1 MIQVQE
7 KNDLFEAL
15 EAAADGALAIGSD
28 GRVLLWN
35 QAAERLLGYTTAEA
49 LGRSCCDLLGG
60 RVTAGERACVLDCT
74 VRTAASRGQA
84 VESFDI
90 RARTKTGQP
99 VWLNVST
106 LALRRVA
113 DGESVMIHLFRP
125 TTPKPERPTIAPSL
139 VPAPA
144 PTPASITG
152 GLDSGE
158 SLTRRE
164 REVLRLLATGANTR
178 VLAERLS
185 VSPATVRNHV
195 QNLFGKLGVHSR
207 LEAVAYATANRLV

>member
-15 EAAADGALAIGSD
+15 EAAADGALAIGPD
-28 GRVLLWN
+28 GRILLWN
-35 QAAERLLGYTTAEA
+35 RAAERLLGHTTAEA

-60 RVTAGERACVLDCT
+60 RATAGERVCVRDCM
-74 VRTAASRGQA
+74 VRTAAGRGQA
-84 VESFDI
+84 VESFDM
-90 RARTKTGQP
+90 RAPTKTGQP
-99 VWLNVST
+99 IWLNVST
-106 LALRRVA
+106 LSLRRVA
-113 DGESVMIHLFRP
+113 DGESVTIHLFRA
-125 TTPKPERPTIAPSL
+125 TTPKLERPPVAPI
-139 VPAPA
+139 PAPA
-144 PTPASITG
+144 PSPAAIGG